1 MRLKIV
7 LQAYIF
13 NNNNNNQ
20 NPFNMDILILC
31 FICLNKGLIFNHS
44 KKCAFCKG
52 LHNSAICHNKD
63 DRKQSTES
71 KNVNLWSSEKDFVL
85 LQTTEVNLKIL
96 LKER

>member
-44 KKCAFCKG
+44 KKVV
-52 LHNSAICHNKD
+52 L
-63 DRKQSTES
+63 
-71 KNVNLWSSEKDFVL
+71 FVRVYTTPL
-85 LQTTEVNLKIL
+85 FTIIKTTENKALKTKMLTFGLLKKIL
-96 LKER
+96 FCYKQLKLI